1 MVQNKHMAAS
11 SRAKTHSAL
20 ASPSR
25 VALLDHIRG
34 ADEPLDAH
42 RLADE
47 CELHVTTVRFH
58 LDALIG
64 AGLITSRPAPSNG
77 RGRPRLIYSPVAQAR
92 PEEED
97 PYIEL
102 SRLLLI
108 ALDAEDGATAAE
120 KAEIAGYRWAEQ
132 SLNGSAP
139 DDLRADLPTAAGKI
153 NALFT
158 ELGFEADYTTDDA
171 ARTAEITLNDC
182 PFGAVAREKPG
193 IVCRIHMGLLRG
205 ALDRLGVD
213 GHTEEIEPWVT
224 PTTCRAVIRD
234 GGAAPA

>member
-1 MVQNKHMAAS
+1 MVQNRHMAAS
-11 SRAKTHSAL
+11 SRARTHSAL

-25 VALLDHIRG
+25 VALLDRIRS
-34 ADEPLDAH
+34 ADVPLDAH
-42 RLADE
+42 RLAEE
-47 CELHVTTVRFH
+47 CDLHVTTARFH

-64 AGLITSRPAPSNG
+64 AGLITSRPAPSSG

-108 ALDAEDGATAAE
+108 ALDADDGATAAE
-120 KAEIAGYRWAEQ
+120 RAEFAGYRWAEQ
-132 SLNGSAP
+132 NLNGSAP
-139 DDLRADLPTAAGKI
+139 EHGPADLAAAAGKI

-158 ELGFEADYTTDDA
+158 ELGFEADHTADGNS
-171 ARTAEITLNDC
+171 AEITLNDC

-193 IVCRIHMGLLRG
+193 IVCRIHLGLLRG
-205 ALDRLGVD
+205 ALDHLGVD

-234 GGAAPA
+234 GGTAPA

>member
-1 MVQNKHMAAS
+1 MAAS
-11 SRAKTHSAL
+11 SRARTHSAL

-42 RLADE
+42 RLAEE
-47 CELHVTTVRFH
+47 CDLHVTTVRFH

-77 RGRPRLIYSPVAQAR
+77 RGRPRLMYSPVAQAR

-108 ALDAEDGATAAE
+108 ALDAEDGASAADR
-120 KAEIAGYRWAEQ
+120 AEIAGYRWAEQ
-132 SLNGSAP
+132 SLNGSAL
-139 DDLRADLPTAAGKI
+139 DDGPAGLGAAAGKI

-158 ELGFEADYTTDDA
+158 ELGFEADHTMDA
-171 ARTAEITLNDC
+171 DEDSAEITLHEC
-182 PFGAVAREKPG
+182 PFGAVAREKPA
-193 IVCRIHMGLLRG
+193 IVCRIHLGLLRG
-205 ALDRLGVD
+205 ALDHLKVD
-213 GHTEEIEPWVT
+213 HHTEEIEPWVT
-224 PTTCRAVIRD
+224 PTTCRAVIRG
-234 GGAAPA
+234 GGAADA